1 VLRIYISI
9 DGDFIEIR
17 KRGLLRRVTHR
28 FVTARSS
35 FHFFRTHYDD
45 DKAWLTLVVRENDV
59 FYLLYSWKGSGNQR
73 DRFLIC
79 SRASRPCSPPISPIA
94 ASLPSTV
101 NVCLPLKSFP
111 RRRFIVSC
119 PFAARLDAIGA
130 RFAESAEGCN
140 NSVQFALTM
149 CALSIVIGFFF
160 IFRPSRDKGSRSRL
174 QRRTNR
180 DHRSRS
186 VGNSVYSVRV
196 LSVRVLSN

>member
-73 DRFLIC
+73 DRFFDLLARLKAVLATYQPN
-79 SRASRPCSPPISPIA
+79 SGLVAKHSQRVLASEIISKEE
-94 ASLPSTV
+94 V
-101 NVCLPLKSFP
+101 
-111 RRRFIVSC
+111 IVSC

-130 RFAESAEGCN
+130 RFAESAE
-140 NSVQFALTM
+140 SVQQFSPICIDDVCVVDCDRFFLHFSAISRQRVAVAL
-149 CALSIVIGFFF
+149 AKKNKS
-160 IFRPSRDKGSRSRL
+160 
-174 QRRTNR
+174 
-180 DHRSRS
+180 
-186 VGNSVYSVRV
+186 
-196 LSVRVLSN
+196 